1 MLSRGKAGTNRGKSF
16 CGRVAG
22 SARRSLQCALS
33 LPSPRAGT
41 GALRLP
47 KMVRIEGK
55 AFADASPAPPAVPCS
70 APPPRLRRGR
80 ALGLFGPPKC
90 PQPRGSGRLR
100 PGFPP
105 AAGAGQRGDPASRGR
120 PSTTCVKQKIFNLR
134 ATGKFFRL
142 RETNKMRLR
151 RQARSSGRTRPRCG
165 TPRPPSAS
173 RPSPASSRVR
183 PPGPANI
190 SEYTAPQVQGCAA
203 PARRGAETNQ
213 NICIFRRNRIYIY
226 QNIQLR
232 PRTGARSP
240 VSPLVGAV
248 RRRRAPLPGQNPDSD
263 CSPVT
268 DSDCAR

>member
-1 MLSRGKAGTNRGKSF
+1 MRTRRRLRPPFPAVRPLPAFAAGGHWGVASPQNGTNRGKSF

-22 SARRSLQCALS
+22 SARRSLQCA
-33 LPSPRAGT
+33 PSPPPPRAGT
-41 GALRLP
+41 RAFRPP
-47 KMVRIEGK
+47 KMPSTARVR
-55 AFADASPAPPAVPCS
+55 S
-70 APPPRLRRGR
+70 PPPRL
-80 ALGLFGPPKC
+80 
-90 PQPRGSGRLR
+90 
-100 PGFPP
+100 PP

-248 RRRRAPLPGQNPDSD
+248 RRRRAPLPGKNPDSD